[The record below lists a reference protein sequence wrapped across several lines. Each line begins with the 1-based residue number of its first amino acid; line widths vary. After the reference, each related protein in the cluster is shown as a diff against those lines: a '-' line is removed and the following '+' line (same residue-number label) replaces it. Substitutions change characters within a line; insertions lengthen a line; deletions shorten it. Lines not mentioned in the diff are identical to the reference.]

1 MSREVVRMAPN
12 WNDAYVRSFPWLVPL
27 GPFYGLLG
35 RELTATDGDIV
46 RLAFVRR

>member
-1 MSREVVRMAPN
+1 MQPN

-35 RELTATDGDIV
+35 REVVAEDGDVV
-46 RLAFVRR
+46 RLAFVKR